1 MNSFKIRGLDHP
13 AVAANNVD
21 ELADWYCTV
30 LGYERHFHDSSVGP
44 ARPIWLL
51 KAEDGTILEILTK
64 DDNVRPVRTNLT
76 PGWSHVAFKVDDI
89 EAAIEHLDSHNIR
102 WSSVLSP
109 ATGGGRVRTFFDP
122 EGNVL
127 QILQRDAQ

>member
-1 MNSFKIRGLDHP
+1 MEKFKIRGIDHP
-13 AVAANNVD
+13 AVAAENVD
-21 ELADWYCTV
+21 ELADWYCSV
-30 LGYERHFHDSSVGP
+30 LGYEPLFRDP
-44 ARPIWLL
+44 RPIRLL
-51 KAEDGTILEILTK
+51 RAEDGSILEILPK
-64 DDNVRPVRTNLT
+64 DDNARPVRTNLT

-89 EAAIEHLDSHNIR
+89 EAGIQHLDNHSIK

-127 QILQRDAQ
+127 QLIERAGQPSA